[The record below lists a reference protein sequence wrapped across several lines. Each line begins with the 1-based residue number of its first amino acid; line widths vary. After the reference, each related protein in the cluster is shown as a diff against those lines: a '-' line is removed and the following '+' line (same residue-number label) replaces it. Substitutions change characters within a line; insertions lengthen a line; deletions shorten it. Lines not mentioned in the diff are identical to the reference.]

1 MNLKAFL
8 NQLDKQALRAIG
20 VTVAM
25 FALVVVM
32 LILGK
37 NILGLDEDAIKS
49 LFGAVAD
56 SPWGLPVTILIFVIA
71 AFIGVPQWALIGA
84 SVVAFGPMTGFIY
97 SWIAT
102 MVSALLDFTLGRAIG
117 AERVRRF
124 GGPLVNRMIA
134 LVQRNGFVTSF
145 TVRLVPT
152 GPFVIVNMAAGVSR
166 MTYPAFAGGTAL
178 GIIPKIAAVAFL
190 GQSLVGALQGRP
202 VVFGLGLVGFLGLI
216 LGVMLFARRRLAAR
230 ESLPD
235 NLS

>member
-37 NILGLDEDAIKS
+37 TVLGLDEDAIKS

-84 SVVAFGPMTGFIY
+84 SVVAFGPMTGFVY

-102 MVSALLDFTLGRAIG
+102 LVSALLDFKLGRAIG

-124 GGPLVNRMIA
+124 GGPLVNRMIG

-166 MTYPAFAGGTAL
+166 MTYPAFLGGTAL

-202 VVFGLGLVGFLGLI
+202 VVFGLGLAGFLVLI
-216 LGVMLFARRRLAAR
+216 LGVMLFARKRLAAR
-230 ESLPD
+230 ETLQEDLP
-235 NLS
+235 

>member
-1 MNLKAFL
+1 MAFL
-8 NQLDKQALRAIG
+8 NQLDKQALRAIS

-37 NILGLDEDAIKS
+37 TVLGLDEEAIKT
-49 LFGAVAD
+49 LFAAVAD
-56 SPWGLPVTILIFVIA
+56 SAWGLPVTILIFVIA

-84 SVVAFGPMTGFIY
+84 SVVAFGPMTGFVY

-102 MVSALLDFTLGRAIG
+102 MVSAFIDFTLGRAIG

-166 MTYPAFAGGTAL
+166 MTYPAFLGGTAL

-202 VVFGLGLVGFLGLI
+202 VVFGLGLAGFLTLI

-230 ESLPD
+230 ESLPKD
-235 NLS
+235 LP